1 VTVAST
7 ATDIAEIA
15 RAMASLAWPA
25 VAALFLFL
33 FRKDI
38 GTLMSRIRRAK
49 AVGVDLELDK
59 ALDALQERTEA
70 ASERVRGEAK
80 GAVEKDQDGHQAE
93 LWSEI
98 VGQVVDDATKSPVA
112 ALIGLSA
119 AIERESREVR
129 SSSAGEEGPPAWNAP
144 LLRQIERLD
153 LSPGLREAAHEFRV
167 VRNKIVHGH
176 SASPEEALRAIDIGL
191 ELLGAIERIPRQVH
205 RIVAAGLPCFADQE
219 GTEQHPFTAVLLS
232 STNSAN
238 PESSEEGA
246 FPTTE
251 PERFPQP
258 GEAVSW
264 EWESGRVFPETWFR
278 HPGGDIRYGWTEA
291 LEFKGRPLH

>member
-1 VTVAST
+1 MTVAST

-15 RAMASLAWPA
+15 RGMASLAWPV

-49 AVGVDLELDK
+49 AVGVDLELDE
-59 ALDALQERTEA
+59 ALDVLQERTEA
-70 ASERVRGEAK
+70 ASERVRAEAQGSTGE
-80 GAVEKDQDGHQAE
+80 DQRDQAA
-93 LWSEI
+93 LWSRT
-98 VGQVVDDATKSPVA
+98 VGQVIDDAAKSPVA

-119 AIERESREVR
+119 AIERESREVL
-129 SSSAGEEGPPAWNAP
+129 SSSAGEEGPPAWSGS

-153 LSPGLREAAHEFRV
+153 LSPGLREAAHEFRI
-167 VRNKIVHGH
+167 VRNKIVHGQ
-176 SASPEEALRAIDIGL
+176 SASPEEALRAVDIGL
-191 ELLGAIERIPRQVH
+191 ELLNAIQRIPRQVH
-205 RIVAAGLPCFADQE
+205 RIVAAGLPCFADPE
-219 GTEQHPFTAVLLS
+219 GTVQHPFTAVLVS
-232 STNSAN
+232 STNSAD
-238 PESSEEGA
+238 PDSPEEGA

-264 EWESGRVFPETWFR
+264 EWESGRVFPESWFR
-278 HPGGDIRYGWTEA
+278 RPDGEIRYGWSEA